1 METTIRSNQS
11 KTSVRT
17 ESFNVIS
24 YSQFWSNLEDNRFGI
39 IAMLVVI
46 IGCSGGL
53 SAAFGAQANTL
64 QLALVAF
71 PSIIALALVLAV
83 APMKGIIYVSV
94 IALILDLI
102 ILFF

>member
-1 METTIRSNQS
+1 METTIRSNQA
-11 KTSVRT
+11 KTSVRI
-17 ESFNVIS
+17 ESSNAIL

-53 SAAFGAQANTL
+53 SAAFGAQADAL
-64 QLALVAF
+64 KLALVAF
-71 PSIIALALVLAV
+71 PSVIALALVIAV
-83 APMKGIIYVSV
+83 APMKVITYVSA

-102 ILFF
+102 VLFF

>member
-1 METTIRSNQS
+1 METTIRSNQA

-17 ESFNVIS
+17 ESSNVIS
-24 YSQFWSNLEDNRFGI
+24 HSQFWCNLEDNRFGI

-53 SAAFGAQANTL
+53 SAAFGAQADTL
-64 QLALVAF
+64 KLALVAF
-71 PSIIALALVLAV
+71 PSVVALALVIAV
-83 APMKGIIYVSV
+83 APMKIITYVSA

-102 ILFF
+102 VLFF

>member
-1 METTIRSNQS
+1 METAIRSNQS

-17 ESFNVIS
+17 VNTNVIS
-24 YSQFWSNLEDNRFGI
+24 YSQFWNNLEDNRFGI

-102 ILFF
+102 VLFF

>member
-1 METTIRSNQS
+1 METAIRSNQS
-11 KTSVRT
+11 KTSVTT
-17 ESFNVIS
+17 ESSNVIS
-24 YSQFWSNLEDNRFGI
+24 YSKFWSNLEDNRFGI

-64 QLALVAF
+64 KLALVAF

-83 APMKGIIYVSV
+83 APMKVITYVSA
-94 IALILDLI
+94 IALIFDLVVL
-102 ILFF
+102 LF